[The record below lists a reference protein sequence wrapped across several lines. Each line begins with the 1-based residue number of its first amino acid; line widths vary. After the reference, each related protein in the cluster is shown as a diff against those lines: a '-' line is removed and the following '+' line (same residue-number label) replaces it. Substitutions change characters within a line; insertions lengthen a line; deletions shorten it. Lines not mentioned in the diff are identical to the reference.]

1 MESFLGA
8 EYHAAGECSPN
19 GVETNVACQCF
30 DHVVIHGCL
39 PLVTRP
45 ENIVHFSRDV
55 PGICPPTK
63 QAFAGGTETTDAG
76 WKPSLAFPFSGP
88 IPT

>member
-1 MESFLGA
+1 MFTD
-8 EYHAAGECSPN
+8 

-63 QAFAGGTETTDAG
+63 QAFEGGNRDYRRWVE
-76 WKPSLAFPFSGP
+76 AFARIP
-88 IPT
+88 IQWPNPDMNKKREIHTVFILP